1 MEDFEGK
8 VAVVTGAASGIGRGL
23 AQRFAE
29 EGMRVVLADVEA
41 DALDAAVAELRD
53 AGHEVR
59 GEQVDVSSQPSVDAL
74 AQAAFEAWGG
84 VHVVCNNAGVA
95 AVNDWGSLHPEGGVP
110 MWDLTLDDWRWT
122 YGVNFWGVVHGIRAF
137 TPLLLEQGEPAHIVN
152 TGSVQS
158 FQGGTSLVAY
168 SSTKFAVGR
177 ITEALQM
184 QLSELGSPVRAHLA
198 ERNRPTA
205 LPRRRGDS
213 QLPRRAQPPDR
224 TAQPRS
230 GSGRPGARGRLRA
243 SARRDRRE
251 HGTQHAA
258 LGRRGGSGRG
268 AARGA
273 LLHLLARDRLRR
285 ADSRAHGADHRAR
298 GAPSLILVLKSAIV
312 RP

>member
-1 MEDFEGK
+1 MQDFEGK

-41 DALDAAVAELRD
+41 GALDAAVAELRD

-59 GEQVDVSSQPSVDAL
+59 GEQVDVSSQPSVEAL
-74 AQAAFEAWGG
+74 AQAAFAAWGG

-184 QLSELGSPVRAHLA
+184 QLSELGSPVRAHLLCPGGVATRSYLA
-198 ERNRPTA
+198 ERNRPSE
-205 LPRRRGDS
+205 LRN
-213 QLPRRAQPPDR
+213 PDPG
-224 TAQPRS
+224 AE
-230 GSGRPGARGRLRA
+230 RPGARGRIR
-243 SARRDRRE
+243 SGARRDRRE
-251 HGTQHAA
+251 HGPQHAA

-273 LLHLLARDRLRR
+273 LLHLLPRDRLRR

-298 GAPSLILVLKSAIV
+298 GSPTLILVPKSAIV

>member
-41 DALDAAVAELRD
+41 DALDAAVTELRD

-184 QLSELGSPVRAHLA
+184 QLSELGSPVRAHLLCPGGVATRSYLA
-198 ERNRPTA
+198 ERNRPTE
-205 LPRRRGDS
+205 LRN
-213 QLPRRAQPPDR
+213 PD
-224 TAQPRS
+224 
-230 GSGRPGARGRLRA
+230 PGADDPERAAAFARARDETGENMGRNMPPSGVAAAVVEGLRA
-243 SARRDRRE
+243 ERFYIFS
-251 HGTQHAA
+251 HGTDFDAQI
-258 LGRRGGSGRG
+258 
-268 AARGA
+268 
-273 LLHLLARDRLRR
+273 
-285 ADSRAHGADHRAR
+285 RAR
-298 GAPSLILVLKSAIV
+298 MERIIAREDPQ
-312 RP
+312 P